1 MRVVVSDRFDTSFDT
16 SLTSLKEF
24 AKCQIYP
31 CTNMTNLQLSKCCH
45 LRIFDCGGGSGS
57 SYLKICGMCY
67 ANHLEKVKEAQEKKW
82 RDVTYYFYYG
92 DESDDE

>member
-45 LRIFDCGGGSGS
+45 HLRIFDCGGS

-67 ANHLEKVKEAQEKKW
+67 ANHLEKVKEAQEKNW
-82 RDVTYYFYYG
+82 GDVTYYFYYG